1 MNLHQH
7 IYSASNESW
16 QEAENEEH
24 FCQVRGNA
32 GVDGS
37 VVVVDGVRFRSV
49 STGIVAK
56 FPKEYGSPMQW
67 LRNRLR
73 NYSIYLS
80 NEQLDDSEIT
90 FVVNAN
96 GSVSDV
102 ELVNMPV
109 TGPELDFDFQN
120 EVRRQVLTMP
130 RWEPATRDDKPVS
143 SFATIPI
150 REMRP

>member
-1 MNLHQH
+1 M
-7 IYSASNESW
+7 
-16 QEAENEEH
+16 
-24 FCQVRGNA
+24 
-32 GVDGS
+32 
-37 VVVVDGVRFRSV
+37 
-49 STGIVAK
+49 AK
-56 FPKEYGSPMQW
+56 FTKEYGYPIQW

-109 TGPELDFDFQN
+109 TGSVLDFDFQN

-150 REMRP
+150 RELRP